1 MKRYFSII
9 SSLSV
14 IWSLTSLFG
23 CVKEVADKGQEASCP
38 VVYLS
43 SDKPQFSADEE
54 TKTQWTGETI
64 VWSKG
69 DKVQVAAKGDGA
81 WLSADG
87 SAGVSG
93 ALVESVPQIRIAPPQ
108 SSLCLHPFW
117 KTLTS
122 PGNFTPYI
130 PHPA

>member
-1 MKRYFSII
+1 MKRHLYII
-9 SSLSV
+9 LSV
-14 IWSLTSLFG
+14 IFSLPALVG
-23 CVKEVADKGQEASCP
+23 CIKEVAEQRQEPKP

-43 SDKPQFSADEE
+43 SDKPQLSAEDL

-87 SAGVSG
+87 SAGGSG
-93 ALVESVPQIRIAPPQ
+93 ALVESASAPDSDCATTKFAVP
-108 SSLCLHPFW
+108 SSFLANTHE
-117 KTLTS
+117 S
-122 PGNFTPYI
+122 
-130 PHPA
+130 